1 MFWTGL
7 FCTCAVWHT
16 YMTETPEQVTKWFQ
30 TAVQKLGLAVTG
42 SLSLRK
48 SPCIRK
54 NCPACA
60 SGEGH
65 ASYVLYGRHKGKRL
79 SIYVPNDLVPEISAA
94 IANGQHVQEL
104 LSEASVRFTQALKE
118 SRKREKRK

>member
-1 MFWTGL
+1 MK
-7 FCTCAVWHT
+7 
-16 YMTETPEQVTKWFQ
+16 ETPEQVTRWFQ
-30 TAVQKLGLAVTG
+30 GAVHKLVPAVTG

-65 ASYVLYGRHKGKRL
+65 SSYALYGRLRGKRF
-79 SIYVPNDLVPEISAA
+79 SIYVPNDLVPEISGA
-94 IANGQHVQEL
+94 IANGQRMQEL
-104 LSEASVRFTQALKE
+104 LNEAALRYTQALKE
-118 SRKREKRK
+118 KRRKEKG

>member
-1 MFWTGL
+1 MR
-7 FCTCAVWHT
+7 
-16 YMTETPEQVTKWFQ
+16 ETPEQVKKWFQ
-30 TAVQKLGLAVTG
+30 AAVQKLAPAVTG

-65 ASYVLYGRHKGKRL
+65 ASYALYGRLKGKRF
-79 SIYVPNDLVPEISAA
+79 SIYVPNDLVPEVSAA
-94 IANGQHVQEL
+94 IANGQRVQEL
-104 LSEASVRFTQALKE
+104 LSEAGVRFTQALKE
-118 SRKREKRK
+118 SRKREKSK

>member
-1 MFWTGL
+1 MAVY
-7 FCTCAVWHT
+7 CTCDCKHT
-16 YMTETPEQVTKWFQ
+16 YMKESPEQVIRWFQ
-30 TAVQKLGLAVTG
+30 AAIQKLTPAVAG

-65 ASYVLYGRHKGKRL
+65 ASYAMYGRHKGKRF
-79 SIYVPNDLVPEISAA
+79 SIYIPNDLVPELSEAL
-94 IANGQHVQEL
+94 ANGQRMQEL
-104 LSEASVRFTQALKE
+104 LSEAGLRYAQALKE
-118 SRKREKRK
+118 KRRKENAS